1 MNYQLIF
8 DVMSGRS
15 LIRKYKCWCH
25 TQYRVPIS
33 LRFSS
38 MPTLPRLPTE
48 ILIRIFSILQV
59 ADLLS
64 VQHTCRRF
72 HDVIS
77 VDTSLQYVL
86 HTELNLLED
95 LLPPDVSLRDR
106 LALLK
111 QHETAWNNLQ
121 FNTFTRFAADEVHQA
136 QHFILQ
142 EGYLIYKKV
151 TPNRVRYGYTDLY
164 SSSTLSKAGA
174 RWTHLVCVT
183 PIPTDIVFAAD
194 QNLVVSMRY

>member
-1 MNYQLIF
+1 
-8 DVMSGRS
+8 
-15 LIRKYKCWCH
+15 
-25 TQYRVPIS
+25 
-33 LRFSS
+33 

-48 ILIRIFSILQV
+48 LLIRIFSLLQV

-72 HDVIS
+72 HAIIS
-77 VDTSLQYVL
+77 IDTSLQYVL

-111 QHETAWNNLQ
+111 QHESAWNNLQ
-121 FNTFTRFAADEVHQA
+121 FNTFTQFAADDVHQA

-142 EGYLIYKKV
+142 EGYLIYKKIS
-151 TPNRVRYGYTDLY
+151 PNTVRYGYKDLY
-164 SSSTLSKAGA
+164 SSSTLPKAEA
-174 RWTHLVCVT
+174 RWSHFIFVT
-183 PIPTDIVFAAD
+183 PIPPTDIVFAVD
-194 QNLVVSMRY
+194 QNLIVAIRYGIFLIHITYLSNYSD